1 MDLVANSDSENKDVL
16 LRYRNT
22 EVLPTVA
29 IYGANAAGKRKQ
41 AIENTI

>member
-1 MDLVANSDSENKDVL
+1 MDLVANSDSEHKDVL
-16 LRYRNT
+16 LRYRNN

-41 AIENTI
+41 TIENTI

>member
-1 MDLVANSDSENKDVL
+1 MDLAANSDSENKDVL

-29 IYGANAAGKRKQ
+29 KYGANAAGKRKQ
-41 AIENTI
+41 TIENSI